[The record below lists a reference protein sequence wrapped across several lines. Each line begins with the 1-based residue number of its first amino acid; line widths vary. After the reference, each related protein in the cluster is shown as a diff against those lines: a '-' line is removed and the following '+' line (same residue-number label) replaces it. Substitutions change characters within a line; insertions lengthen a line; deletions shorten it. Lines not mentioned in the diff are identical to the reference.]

1 MAGPNIQ
8 IKRLSPVIGAE
19 ILEVDLSKEMNSDL
33 ISKIKRA
40 LLDYGVIFFRNQE
53 LTPQDQMKFAS
64 YFSELIEYPFI
75 EGIDGFPNVVPV
87 LKRSKELSNF
97 GGVWHS
103 DTAYLPEP
111 PMGTILYAKEI
122 PPIGGDTLFAN
133 MYEAFDTLSDGMKK
147 MILALK
153 AINSAANKKVSD
165 TRADRLLESGR
176 DVSNVQ
182 TVSSHPVVRT
192 HPETGRKALYV
203 NRAHT
208 VRFEGM
214 TKKESAP
221 ILSYLYEH
229 QVRQEF
235 VCRFRWTKG
244 AVAFWDNRC
253 TQHYPIN
260 DYQGFSRLLHRVT
273 LKGDKPV

>member
-1 MAGPNIQ
+1 
-8 IKRLSPVIGAE
+8 
-19 ILEVDLSKEMNSDL
+19 
-33 ISKIKRA
+33 
-40 LLDYGVIFFRNQE
+40 
-53 LTPQDQMKFAS
+53 
-64 YFSELIEYPFI
+64 
-75 EGIDGFPNVVPV
+75 
-87 LKRSKELSNF
+87 
-97 GGVWHS
+97 
-103 DTAYLPEP
+103 
-111 PMGTILYAKEI
+111 MGTILYAKEI

-147 MILALK
+147 MILGLK

-165 TRADRLLESGR
+165 TRADRLRESGR
-176 DVSNVQ
+176 DVSEVQ

-192 HPETGRKALYV
+192 HSETGRKALYV

-214 TKKESAP
+214 TKKESTP
-221 ILSYLYEH
+221 ILRFLYEH

-260 DYQGFSRLLHRVT
+260 DYHGFSRLLHRVT